1 MIDRSEYCFKAGCYC
16 IVMPANLVKYPEIY
30 AINLR
35 VLRVLGALRDFFENI
50 A

>member
-30 AINLR
+30 CINLR
-35 VLRVLGALRDFFENI
+35 VLRVLCVLQNI